1 MQLPTKNTPVATCE
15 AASLYTETM
24 CSKFPEDATLMAVAE
39 GLRVGRTALSTS
51 QAAYRAAVLAVLP
64 LRVEVRFV
72 DYLADKRVRQ
82 TQRQAELA
90 DGKKGGRI
98 CSQVFPKGVTPI
110 VKPVGSTE
118 VAELRALEGRLD
130 AVATIWSD
138 AAAQKTELTALRQR
152 YESALSGRQEAVRKV
167 GDLRAARDAAKED
180 FLDVFAVAG
189 SRIKAEFPRDRVM
202 QDLFFE
208 RINARPGTE
217 ESEESEEPEEPQEPA
232 AG

>member
-1 MQLPTKNTPVATCE
+1 MQLPTKFTPVATCE
-15 AASLYTETM
+15 VASIFTETM
-24 CSKFPEDATLMAVAE
+24 CSKFHENANLAAVAE
-39 GLRVGRTALSTS
+39 GLRAGRTALSTK

-72 DYLADKRVRQ
+72 DYLADSRVRR
-82 TQRQAELA
+82 TLRLAELA
-90 DGKKGGRI
+90 DGKRGGKI
-98 CSQVFPKGVTPI
+98 CSQILPKGVTPI
-110 VKPVGSTE
+110 VRPVGSTE
-118 VAELRALEGRLD
+118 VAELRALEGRLE

-138 AAAQKTELTALRQR
+138 AAAQKAELTALRQR
-152 YESALSGRQEAVRKV
+152 YESALTARGEAVRKV

-202 QDLFFE
+202 HDLFFA
-208 RINARPGTE
+208 RISARPVAD
-217 ESEESEEPEEPQEPA
+217 ESEEPDEPEEPQEPA